1 MDRLVLES
9 KRVEEVQLWDGT
21 LPRTIGISLASDEAR
36 RRHHRSLA
44 CFNAWAAI
52 SLRFFRLAQQFSGF
66 EGLRRASARGW
77 KSCGGKLSTVDG
89 CSGIC
94 RRLLPAQIS
103 KILQVLQSRDR
114 SRGYP

>member
-66 EGLRRASARGW
+66 EGLRRASKGFGAGLE
-77 KSCGGKLSTVDG
+77 KLWRETEH
-89 CSGIC
+89 C
-94 RRLLPAQIS
+94 RWLLRYMPQTPSSSDLKDSPSLA
-103 KILQVLQSRDR
+103 VA
-114 SRGYP
+114 